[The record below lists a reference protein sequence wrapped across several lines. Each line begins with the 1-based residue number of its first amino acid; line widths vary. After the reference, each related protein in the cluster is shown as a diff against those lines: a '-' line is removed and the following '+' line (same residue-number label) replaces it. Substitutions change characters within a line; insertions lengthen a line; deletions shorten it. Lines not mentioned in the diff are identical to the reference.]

1 MYTKLDEQRQANFIK
16 SYMNTHPNCTLKD
29 IIQNCV
35 TNRYR
40 LINLERQ
47 GYLTLPKATPYGE
60 RNGLSKR
67 NETWKFWK
75 K

>member
-16 SYMNTHPNCTLKD
+16 SYINTHPNCTLKD

-35 TNRYR
+35 TNRHR
-40 LINLERQ
+40 LSNLERQ
-47 GYLTLPKATPYGE
+47 GYITLPKPTPYGK
-60 RNGLSKR
+60 RNGLFKR
-67 NETWKFWK
+67 NEAWKFWK

>member
-29 IIQNCV
+29 IIQDCV
-35 TNRYR
+35 TNRHR
-40 LINLERQ
+40 LSSLERQ
-47 GYLTLPKATPYGE
+47 GYIILPKPTPYGE

-67 NETWKFWK
+67 NETWQFWK